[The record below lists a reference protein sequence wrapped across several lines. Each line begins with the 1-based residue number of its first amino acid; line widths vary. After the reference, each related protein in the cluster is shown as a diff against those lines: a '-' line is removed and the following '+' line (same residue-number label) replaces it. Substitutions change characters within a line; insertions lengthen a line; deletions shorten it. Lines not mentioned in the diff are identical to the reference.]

1 MEVMYSYVNKRSDHI
16 MSKDLF
22 LQDPGCIP
30 WHTVHHIYRQRQ
42 KQNRFPHRFRQ
53 IMIWFLTVRT
63 AFNSSEGGLLLAIF
77 YAGGYAV
84 GTYVGGILAKKLIKG
99 TANVQIVSS
108 TKDDKLVN
116 AIRDAGF
123 GISVVNV
130 NPSQFGGEKYMIFAE
145 VDTKRIEELRSLI
158 YSIDSKAFITVQETK
173 IVYNGFIK

>member
-1 MEVMYSYVNKRSDHI
+1 MLTKEVIILCLKIFFSRILDVSLGTLCTIFTVKGK
-16 MSKDLF
+16 SKTASLIGF
-22 LQDPGCIP
+22 
-30 WHTVHHIYRQRQ
+30 V
-42 KQNRFPHRFRQ
+42 Q
-53 IMIWFLTVRT
+53 IMIWFLAVRT
-63 AFNSSEGGLLLAIF
+63 AFSSSEGGLLLAVF

>member
-1 MEVMYSYVNKRSDHI
+1 MLTKEVIILCLKIFFSRILDVSLGTLCTIFTVKGK
-16 MSKDLF
+16 SKTASLIGF
-22 LQDPGCIP
+22 
-30 WHTVHHIYRQRQ
+30 V
-42 KQNRFPHRFRQ
+42 Q
-53 IMIWFLTVRT
+53 IMIWFLAVRT

-84 GTYVGGILAKKLIKG
+84 GTYVGGILAKNLIKG

>member
-1 MEVMYSYVNKRSDHI
+1 MLTKEVIILCFKIFFSRILDVSLGTLCTIFTVKGK
-16 MSKDLF
+16 SKTASLIGF
-22 LQDPGCIP
+22 
-30 WHTVHHIYRQRQ
+30 V
-42 KQNRFPHRFRQ
+42 Q
-53 IMIWFLTVRT
+53 IMIWFLAVRT

-158 YSIDSKAFITVQETK
+158 YSIDSKAFITVQETQ

>member
-1 MEVMYSYVNKRSDHI
+1 MLTKEVIILCLKIFFSRILDVSLGTLCTIFTVKGK
-16 MSKDLF
+16 SKTASLIGF
-22 LQDPGCIP
+22 
-30 WHTVHHIYRQRQ
+30 V
-42 KQNRFPHRFRQ
+42 Q
-53 IMIWFLTVRT
+53 IMIWFLAVRT
-63 AFNSSEGGLLLAIF
+63 AFNSSEGGLLLAVF

>member
-1 MEVMYSYVNKRSDHI
+1 MLTKEVIILCLKIFFSRILDVSLGTLCTIFTVKGK
-16 MSKDLF
+16 SKTASLIGF
-22 LQDPGCIP
+22 
-30 WHTVHHIYRQRQ
+30 V
-42 KQNRFPHRFRQ
+42 Q
-53 IMIWFLTVRT
+53 IMIWVLAVRT

>member
-1 MEVMYSYVNKRSDHI
+1 MLTKEVIILCLKIFFSRILDVSLGTLCTIFTVKGK
-16 MSKDLF
+16 SKTASLIGF
-22 LQDPGCIP
+22 
-30 WHTVHHIYRQRQ
+30 V
-42 KQNRFPHRFRQ
+42 Q
-53 IMIWFLTVRT
+53 IMIWFLAVRT

>member
-1 MEVMYSYVNKRSDHI
+1 MLTKEVIILCLKIFFSRILDVSLGTLCTIFTVKGK
-16 MSKDLF
+16 SKTASLIGF
-22 LQDPGCIP
+22 
-30 WHTVHHIYRQRQ
+30 V
-42 KQNRFPHRFRQ
+42 Q
-53 IMIWFLTVRT
+53 IMIWFLAVRT

-84 GTYVGGILAKKLIKG
+84 GTYVGGILAKKLING

>member
-1 MEVMYSYVNKRSDHI
+1 MLTKEVIILCLKIFFSRILDVSLGTLCTIFTVKGK
-16 MSKDLF
+16 SKTASLIGF
-22 LQDPGCIP
+22 
-30 WHTVHHIYRQRQ
+30 V
-42 KQNRFPHRFRQ
+42 Q
-53 IMIWFLTVRT
+53 IMIWFLAVRT
-63 AFNSSEGGLLLAIF
+63 AFSSSEGGLLLAIF

>member
-1 MEVMYSYVNKRSDHI
+1 MFTKEVLILCLKIFFSRILDVSLGTLCTIFTVKGKNKTASLI
-16 MSKDLF
+16 GF
-22 LQDPGCIP
+22 
-30 WHTVHHIYRQRQ
+30 V
-42 KQNRFPHRFRQ
+42 Q
-53 IMIWFLTVRT
+53 IMIWFLAVRT

-84 GTYVGGILAKKLIKG
+84 GTYVGGILANKLIKG
-99 TANVQIVSS
+99 TATVQIVSS
-108 TKDDKLVN
+108 TKDDELLD
-116 AIRDAGF
+116 AIRSAGF

-145 VDTKRIEELRSLI
+145 VDTKRIDELRSLV

>member
-1 MEVMYSYVNKRSDHI
+1 MLTKEVIILCFKIFFSRILDVSLGTLCTIFTVKGK
-16 MSKDLF
+16 SKTASLIGF
-22 LQDPGCIP
+22 
-30 WHTVHHIYRQRQ
+30 V
-42 KQNRFPHRFRQ
+42 Q
-53 IMIWFLTVRT
+53 IMIWFLAVRT